1 MKKALCTLLAAA
13 LIVMLAGCGLQVPRP
28 EIKNGRFNFSVTYEI
43 KGETNTF
50 SAVYV
55 CEFNGTNWSFDGGYS
70 RDWDIHVEGDYEG
83 DDYSAILGKV
93 DDGGSIYL
101 HFGLYPEYFM
111 GDPEYADHT
120 PDAWV
125 SVIYYAYRDKYSAT
139 YNDIIDDPETVA
151 GYGARLLSLECDQP
165 IENSFEPLA

>member
-111 GDPEYADHT
+111 GDPETGDWGLPEPSIAIVYPENELGEMTQIAD
-120 PDAWV
+120 PLELERDYGIRIV
-125 SVIYYAYRDKYSAT
+125 SYEYD
-139 YNDIIDDPETVA
+139 N
-151 GYGARLLSLECDQP
+151 P
-165 IENSFEPLA
+165 IENSFGLFK